1 VPTKRANTV
10 PVHERKITPSI
21 RLAAAGLF
29 GGFSDAA
36 HAVLQI
42 AADINGVEFSS
53 AALESFGLMARALIN
68 RVESAARALHQ

>member
-42 AADINGVEFSS
+42 AADIDGVEFSCVDN
-53 AALESFGLMARALIN
+53 AACDTSLHEVERNLI
-68 RVESAARALHQ
+68 